1 MRQSGKWAFVIQV
14 DLPPNVRSLFR
25 SRRGRRHIPG
35 TRYTLTWSIHHE
47 HVFVLSAYDSTSEP
61 QHTGTFFLQW
71 IELTMLDHMSPDD
84 KASVRL
90 RSASCGTTPARPLHG
105 FVVSDREVVLYHKVL
120 GWIWMST
127 SGQSKGWG
135 TQCIR
140 YICSWS
146 CSLYNSWSAA
156 TRHTRACLLSGIHTS
171 VPGMIFAPWA
181 IPIPIDHFACE
192 WFGWLR

>member
-14 DLPPNVRSLFR
+14 DLPQNVRSLFR

-105 FVVSDREVVLYHKVL
+105 FVDLTEKLFCTTKFWGEYGCPQAGNRKVEA
-120 GWIWMST
+120 
-127 SGQSKGWG
+127 
-135 TQCIR
+135 R
-140 YICSWS
+140 
-146 CSLYNSWSAA
+146 
-156 TRHTRACLLSGIHTS
+156 S
-171 VPGMIFAPWA
+171 V
-181 IPIPIDHFACE
+181 
-192 WFGWLR
+192 

>member
-71 IELTMLDHMSPDD
+71 IELTMLDHMSPDEI
-84 KASVRL
+84 KPPSVFVRPRVAPHPPDL
-90 RSASCGTTPARPLHG
+90 YMGLLYLTEKLFCTTKFWCEYGCPQAGNRKVEARS
-105 FVVSDREVVLYHKVL
+105 V
-120 GWIWMST
+120 
-127 SGQSKGWG
+127 
-135 TQCIR
+135 
-140 YICSWS
+140 
-146 CSLYNSWSAA
+146 
-156 TRHTRACLLSGIHTS
+156 
-171 VPGMIFAPWA
+171 
-181 IPIPIDHFACE
+181 
-192 WFGWLR
+192 